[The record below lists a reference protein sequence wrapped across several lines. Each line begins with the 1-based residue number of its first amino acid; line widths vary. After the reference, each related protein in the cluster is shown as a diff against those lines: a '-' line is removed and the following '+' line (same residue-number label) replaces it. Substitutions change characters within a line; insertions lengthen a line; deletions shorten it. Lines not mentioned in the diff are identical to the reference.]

1 MSGFDI
7 EHIKHVFLNMQ
18 NDSYH
23 NWIKRAVYL
32 SVYGITFLALISVSS
47 CSSEKTTVDKPA
59 ATVTPSGPLID
70 STFKGTTLSDL
81 ELDTND
87 PKSLAM
93 LGDKYF
99 ESNQYTQAIEIYE
112 KVLKLNPNDVDTYND
127 LGLAYFYAGKANISV
142 DRLKRGTEVVP
153 SYQRIWLSL
162 GFVLLT
168 EGRNAEAKPVLQKA
182 VELDPESTVGRE
194 AKNMLQRIK

>member
-1 MSGFDI
+1 MPDDI
-7 EHIKHVFLNMQ
+7 YYK
-18 NDSYH
+18 
-23 NWIKRAVYL
+23 WIKRAVYL
-32 SVYGITFLALISVSS
+32 SIYGITFFALITVSS
-47 CSSEKTTVDKPA
+47 CSREETTVDKPA

-70 STFKGTTLSDL
+70 SNFKGTALSEL

-87 PKSLAM
+87 PNSLAT

-127 LGLAYFYAGKANISV
+127 LGLAYFYAGRSNIAV

-153 SYQRIWLSL
+153 SYQRVWLSL
-162 GFVLLT
+162 GFVLMT
-168 EGRNAEAKPVLQKA
+168 EGRNVEARPVLQRA

-194 AKNMLQRIK
+194 AKNMLQRIE

>member
-1 MSGFDI
+1 MPNDI
-7 EHIKHVFLNMQ
+7 YNK
-18 NDSYH
+18 
-23 NWIKRAVYL
+23 WIKRIL
-32 SVYGITFLALISVSS
+32 HISVYGIIFLVLITVSS
-47 CSSEKTTVDKPA
+47 CSREETTADKPA
-59 ATVTPSGPLID
+59 AAVTPSGPLID
-70 STFKGTTLSDL
+70 SNFKGTALSEL

-87 PKSLAM
+87 PNSLAI

-127 LGLAYFYAGKANISV
+127 LGLAYFYTGKSNIAV

-153 SYQRIWLSL
+153 SYQRVWLSL
-162 GFVLLT
+162 GFILLT
-168 EGRNAEAKPVLQKA
+168 EGRKGEAKPVLQRA

-194 AKNMLQRIK
+194 AKKMLQQIK